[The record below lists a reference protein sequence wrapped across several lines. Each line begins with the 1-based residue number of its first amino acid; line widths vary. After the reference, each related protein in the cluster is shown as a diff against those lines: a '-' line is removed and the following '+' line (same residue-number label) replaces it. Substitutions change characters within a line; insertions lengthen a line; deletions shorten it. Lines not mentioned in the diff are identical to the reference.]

1 MHTASIL
8 KTQGIV
14 KRILGTR
21 KKWRLGFDTL
31 SLTRYTCRMEI
42 QRIRRLC
49 AEGKI
54 KWSVHAAER
63 MHERGIKRADVIN
76 CLETG
81 EIIEEYPDDF
91 PHPSCLVFG
100 RTAVNAVLHV
110 VAGIS
115 CETLFIITA
124 YFPDTKRFESNLRT
138 RRQRND

>member
-1 MHTASIL
+1 MWE
-8 KTQGIV
+8 
-14 KRILGTR
+14 TR

-31 SLTRYTCRMEI
+31 YLTRYTCCMEI
-42 QRIRRLC
+42 QQIRRLC

-54 KWSVHAAER
+54 KWAVHAAER
-63 MHERGIKRADVIN
+63 MHERDIKRADVIN
-76 CLETG
+76 CLKTG
-81 EIIEEYPDDF
+81 EIIEVYPDDF

-110 VAGIS
+110 VVGIS

-138 RRQRND
+138 WRQKNG

>member
-1 MHTASIL
+1 MEMGN
-8 KTQGIV
+8 KKK
-14 KRILGTR
+14 KRL
-21 KKWRLGFDTL
+21 LGFDTL

-63 MHERGIKRADVIN
+63 MHERDIKRADVIN
-76 CLETG
+76 CLKTG
-81 EIIEEYPDDF
+81 EIIEVYPDDF

-110 VAGIS
+110 VVGIS

-124 YFPDTKRFESNLRT
+124 YFPDAKRFESNLRT